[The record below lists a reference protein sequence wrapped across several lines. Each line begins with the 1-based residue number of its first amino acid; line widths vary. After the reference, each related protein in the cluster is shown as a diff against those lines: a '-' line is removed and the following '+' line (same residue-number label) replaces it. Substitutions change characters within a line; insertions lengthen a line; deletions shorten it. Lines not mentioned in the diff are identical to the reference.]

1 MFLFSRKKILLLG
14 SVMMSLAELSWSQI
28 WSNNST
34 TYPPGGT
41 QNWTTASNW
50 STGVV
55 PATASTPTINGQGYA
70 LINSTVNTLATF
82 GVLGTGEVS
91 RGLYIASGGALT
103 TTGTFRLANTNG
115 NTTVEV
121 ASGGT
126 LTIGSNLLMNQ
137 GTGAFGRLTTAGQ
150 TTVNGQTRV
159 ETQTQLY
166 ITGGNFTS
174 NQASNTALFVGLAGS
189 TNANQGLVVQSGGNF
204 TTTSTGWLQLSP
216 GGTYQISG
224 GNMTVGSNS
233 SLAMYFNGANATSLG
248 GTFRVVGSGAQTINF
263 GGLRYQTVSD
273 QTKATWGF
281 TLDNSANHI
290 SKLNF
295 LGNGNAGGYY
305 RLGTL
310 DVQLQGGVLLSGTN
324 SFVLLEAPSV
334 TTLSNYTNSAD
345 YTGAT
350 AKLWTQGLVDSTRD
364 QITVSL
370 TGAGA
375 GTLNYTGVNSLT
387 QNGTAYGYVNLG
399 NVTMS
404 EPMTVYLKTSGGTL
418 SNFTT
423 ALTNAG
429 VTWSSSS
436 GEYDLALTLS
446 PSTSGGTYF
455 AYDLAKIDAGM
466 TITGLAVDSTFGVG
480 SGNSSTISSDISG
493 GGGLVKNGDGTLI
506 LTGANTYN
514 GTTRINAGTLQIG
527 SGGTSGSL
535 GSTTPITVNGTLAFN
550 RSDAIVVSN
559 TINGSGGL
567 LMDGSGSTAVTGTN
581 AYSGSTVITAGTLS
595 IGNGGTTGTLG
606 SGNVTITG
614 PGVLSFERSNTLTV
628 ANAISGN
635 GTLRQAGSGTLQLT
649 GSNTN
654 AGAVVATSGTIL
666 FDGANALSGSVS
678 QLSATNATLSLA
690 DGTARTTTLSSG
702 DLSLDSA
709 GFIFDIGATSDRLTL
724 SSGSATMAGTNTVK
738 LNFLSL
744 ISAPGSW
751 TLVSAASGLNGVWSL
766 NESFTGV
773 VQSGFTFSLASTATT
788 LTLTAAASAN
798 DYYWKGNLSGN
809 WSETSGGVSNW
820 TGDAAG
826 TSALANP
833 PGDASDVYF
842 SAAGAANLTTS
853 LGGNLTVKTL
863 SISDPSGVTI
873 QAGNTLTANSS
884 SFAAF
889 NISAAS
895 GTTTINASLA
905 GTNAGL
911 NKSGGGTLILGGAN
925 TYGGGTT
932 ISAGTLTIHA
942 DSALGATSGGITVNP
957 GAGNST
963 TLLAGSDGISL
974 DAARAVT
981 LSSGTLLL
989 NSGAHAITVSGNI
1002 SGSGALTKSGAG
1014 TAILDGSNTFT
1025 GGLLVDSG
1033 TLAVSGGNAVL
1044 DSGTVTL
1051 ANSAGVVF
1059 SVLGSET
1066 IGSLQGAGS
1075 TGGEVSIA
1083 AAQTLTVAEASTT
1096 TFAGAIAATGTL
1108 AMGGTGNLTLSNVV
1122 SGSGGLSVSGSGSL
1136 LLTANNTLGGTISIQ
1151 SGTLRVGSGGTS
1163 GSLGSAAVSNNATLV
1178 LNRSNAQTISN
1189 TITGSGAVV
1198 HAGSGT
1204 TTLSGSNSFSG
1215 GVTLSAGTVQ
1225 LGNANALGTS
1235 GAIAFTGGT
1244 LVYGDGITTD
1254 ISARLGSASSQTIQI
1269 NTGSNEVTFA
1279 SGFGGAGSTL
1289 TKTGSG
1295 QLLLS
1300 GSNAYSGFT
1309 TVSAGNLRI
1318 SNGSAL
1324 GSTAAG
1330 TVVSSG
1336 ASLEFA
1342 FTGNNSI
1349 GPEALTLN
1357 GSGIGGNGA
1366 MRNISGN
1373 TTVSQFITLMGS
1385 TTIQSDSGTL
1395 TLEGSG
1401 STSFSRDGSANPTLT
1416 LKGNGNIVIP
1426 RNINIG
1432 TGGVVIAGNGTV
1444 TIGASNVSLYS
1455 GATTIQSGTLV
1466 LAGAANSLSVN
1477 SALSMSGG
1485 TLQVGSNSQTFAGI
1499 TLAGGTIDG
1508 TTGLVS
1514 VNAPSGFALQ
1524 NGTVS
1529 ARLGGNASLTKSTA
1543 GTVTLS
1549 GNNSFSG
1556 NTTVNAGSLVVAG
1569 QNALGS
1575 TTSVVVNNGGSLLVT
1590 AGNSINNTAG
1600 LTLGGGTLGMNGT
1613 FNESVGALTLTANS
1627 IIDLNGFNGTLTF
1640 YGLGGWSDGTT
1651 LAITNWSGLNKY
1663 GTPVGS
1669 GIANRH
1675 VVFTDTSGLDSYL
1688 NRISFYSG
1696 DFGQGFAGTAF
1707 EIGFTGQIAPVPEPE
1722 TWATAALL
1730 LAWALFW
1737 AHRRC
1742 HRSKKGLMLYLRET
1756 QTQVSKQE
1764 LSIFCFRSL
1773 LSPNP
1778 EELYTENTESAG
1790 HK

>member
-55 PATASTPTINGQGYA
+55 PTALSNPTFSNQGFA
-70 LINSTVNTLATF
+70 LIDSSVTNIASLGIWGAGNVNRGIYIGSGGSLTVSGTLQMRNSAGNSTL
-82 GVLGTGEVS
+82 
-91 RGLYIASGGALT
+91 
-103 TTGTFRLANTNG
+103 
-115 NTTVEV
+115 EV
-121 ASGGT
+121 ASGGN
-126 LTIGSNLLMNQ
+126 LTVGGNLDLRY
-137 GTGAFGRLTTAGQ
+137 GGVSFTRITTAGQ
-150 TTVNGQTRV
+150 MTTNSQAWV
-159 ETQTQLY
+159 EAGNQLY

-174 NQASNTALFVGLAGS
+174 NVANNVALRVGTPSSIVADSGLA
-189 TNANQGLVVQSGGNF
+189 VQTGGNF
-204 TTTSTGWLQLSP
+204 TASSTGWIQLAP

-224 GNMTVGSNS
+224 GNMNIGSS
-233 SLAMYFNGANATSLG
+233 SANAMFFNGANATSLG

-263 GGLRYQTVSD
+263 GGLRFNNTTID
-273 QTKATWGF
+273 ADKATWGF

-290 SKLNF
+290 TKLNF
-295 LGNGNAGGYY
+295 LGNGNAGGGF
-305 RLGTL
+305 RRGTL
-310 DVQLQGGVLLSGTN
+310 DVQLNGGVLLSGTS
-324 SFVLLEAPSV
+324 SFVLLEAPTV
-334 TTLSNYTNSAD
+334 LTTSNYTNSAD
-345 YTGAT
+345 YTGGT
-350 AKLWTQGLVDSTRD
+350 AKLWTQGLVDSARD

-399 NVTMS
+399 NVTMG

-480 SGNSSTISSDISG
+480 SGNSSTISSAISG
-493 GGGLVKNGDGTLI
+493 GGGLVKNRDGTLI

-514 GTTRINAGTLQIG
+514 GTTRVNAGTLQIG

-535 GSTTPITVNGTLAFN
+535 GSTTPITVNGTLAFD
-550 RSDAIVVSN
+550 RSDALVVSN

-567 LMDGSGSTAVTGTN
+567 LQSGSGSVALTGTN
-581 AYSGSTVITAGTLS
+581 AYSGSTVINAGTLT

-614 PGVLSFERSNTLTV
+614 PGALSFNRSNTITV
-628 ANAISGN
+628 ANAMSGN

-678 QLSATNATLSLA
+678 HLSATNATLSLA

-738 LNFLSL
+738 LNFPSL

-809 WSETSGGVSNW
+809 WSETTGGVSNW

-863 SISDPSGVTI
+863 NISDPSGVTI

-1025 GGLLVDSG
+1025 GGLRIDSG

-1044 DSGTVTL
+1044 NSGTVTL

-1066 IGSLQGAGS
+1066 IGSLQGGGS

-1122 SGSGGLSVSGSGSL
+1122 SGSGGLSVTGAGSL
-1136 LLTANNTLGGTISIQ
+1136 LLTANNTLGGTISIE

-1215 GVTLSAGTVQ
+1215 GVTLSAGTLQ

-1269 NTGSNEVTFA
+1269 NTGSNSVTFA

-1300 GSNAYSGFT
+1300 GSNAYSGVT
-1309 TVSAGNLRI
+1309 SVLAGSLRI
-1318 SNGSAL
+1318 SNAFGL
-1324 GSTAAG
+1324 AG
-1330 TVVSSG
+1330 GQGTEVASG

-1342 FTGNNSI
+1342 FAGGASLGSET
-1349 GPEALTLN
+1349 LTLN
-1357 GSGIGGNGA
+1357 GSGIEGGGA
-1366 MRNISGN
+1366 LRNISGN
-1373 TTVSQFITLMGS
+1373 TTIPGLVTLLGNTVIS
-1385 TTIQSDSGTL
+1385 SDSGTL

-1401 STSFSRDGSANPTLT
+1401 SGSVISSNRFLT
-1416 LKGNGNIVIP
+1416 FTGNGNIVVL
-1426 RNINIG
+1426 RNIQLG
-1432 TGGVVIAGNGTV
+1432 TGGLTIAGNGTV
-1444 TIGASNVSLYS
+1444 TVGASNPSSYS
-1455 GATTIQSGTLV
+1455 GATAIQSGTLL
-1466 LAGAANSLSVN
+1466 LAGANNSINGN
-1477 SALSMSGG
+1477 STLSMSGG

-1499 TLAGGTIDG
+1499 TLTGGTIDG

-1722 TWATAALL
+1722 TWATAILL
-1730 LAWALFW
+1730 LAWAVFW

-1756 QTQVSKQE
+1756 QTQVSKGE

-1778 EELYTENTESAG
+1778 EELYTKITESAG